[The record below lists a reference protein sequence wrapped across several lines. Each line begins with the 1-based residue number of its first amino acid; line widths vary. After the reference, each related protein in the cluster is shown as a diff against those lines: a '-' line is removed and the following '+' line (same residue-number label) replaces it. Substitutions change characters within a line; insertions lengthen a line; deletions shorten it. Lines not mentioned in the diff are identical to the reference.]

1 MKKRIVVGISGAS
14 GVIYGITLVK
24 ELLAYPMEVHVII
37 TETGRKIIAHELHHR
52 GDVGSLCGKNF
63 DYSQNPEARLI
74 EYEEDDL
81 FAAPASGSFRYQ
93 GMVVVPCSMKTLS
106 GVAGGLAE
114 NLLLRAA
121 DVCLK
126 ERRTLILVP
135 RETPLN
141 RIHISNM
148 ARAAD
153 AGAIILPPT
162 PAFYFGPKTVQD
174 MVDFVVGRILDQLGL
189 EHKLVR
195 EWGDEDVL

>member
-1 MKKRIVVGISGAS
+1 
-14 GVIYGITLVK
+14 
-24 ELLAYPMEVHVII
+24 
-37 TETGRKIIAHELHHR
+37 
-52 GDVGSLCGKNF
+52 
-63 DYSQNPEARLI
+63 
-74 EYEEDDL
+74 
-81 FAAPASGSFRYQ
+81 
-93 GMVVVPCSMKTLS
+93 MKTLS